1 MEVQRRNIMSYD
13 SIIYCN
19 DLQALKDKLIADG
32 YYDEESGTYTLN
44 HTLTPLQY
52 KDNTSLS
59 YCRGFSLDL
68 DEYTMLEDLGTYES
82 ILLDGNS
89 DKLDKY
95 KSVYDY
101 EKVIEYTDDEGNT
114 QSYTKPFK
122 IGEFA

>member
-1 MEVQRRNIMSYD
+1 MED
-13 SIIYCN
+13 KIIYCN
-19 DLQALKDKLIADG
+19 DLQALKGKLKEDG